1 MNRNILLSLMALILF
16 SCGSGG
22 DAVTAT
28 TDGGGGETGGNTG
41 GNTQVVPTK
50 ILTELFTSTTCGPC
64 TAQNNTLDRYLDPT
78 SSTYVSDIADKWI
91 ILRYHVWWPAAGD
104 PYYDWNQNPVVI
116 RENYYNVGYVPHA
129 FTQGLT
135 DSGSGASTWRTHAR
149 MVDTVTPNSPFD
161 IDMNVSLDG
170 YKLSGTVKVTA
181 AGDVR
186 NLGFKYYIAVSHD
199 DSEYS
204 APNGQTIFH
213 QVFIDFLNSDTSPE
227 GIVTF
232 GQALN
237 LDAGESLTTN
247 IDWTLDSNWPND
259 SGVSW
264 DPSDLNILAFVQFDG
279 GGVNNKKIYQVEE
292 IDFGS

>member
-1 MNRNILLSLMALILF
+1 MNKNILLSLIVLILF
-16 SCGSGG
+16 ACGTGG

-104 PYYDWNQNPVVI
+104 PYYDWNQNPVIV
-116 RENYYNVGYVPHA
+116 REGYYDVGYVPHA

-149 MVDTVTPNSPFD
+149 MVDT
-161 IDMNVSLDG
+161 
-170 YKLSGTVKVTA
+170 
-181 AGDVR
+181 
-186 NLGFKYYIAVSHD
+186 
-199 DSEYS
+199 
-204 APNGQTIFH
+204 
-213 QVFIDFLNSDTSPE
+213 
-227 GIVTF
+227 
-232 GQALN
+232 
-237 LDAGESLTTN
+237 
-247 IDWTLDSNWPND
+247 
-259 SGVSW
+259 
-264 DPSDLNILAFVQFDG
+264 
-279 GGVNNKKIYQVEE
+279 E
-292 IDFGS
+292 IGRAHV

>member
-1 MNRNILLSLMALILF
+1 MRKNILLSLSVLVLF
-16 SCGSGG
+16 ACGTGG
-22 DAVTAT
+22 EAVTAT
-28 TDGGGGETGGNTG
+28 TDGPGDTGGNTG
-41 GNTQVVPTK
+41 GIELTSTK

-64 TAQNNTLDRYLDPT
+64 TAQNNNLDEYLNPA
-78 SSTYVSDIADKWI
+78 SSKYVSDIADKWI

-104 PYYDWNQNPVVI
+104 PYYDWNQSPVVA
-116 RENYYNVGYVPHA
+116 RENYYGVGYVPHA
-129 FTQGLT
+129 YTQGIT
-135 DSGSGASTWRTHAR
+135 DSGSGSTLWRTQAR
-149 MVDTVTPNSPFD
+149 QVDTVTLNSPFNIEMD
-161 IDMNVSLDG
+161 VTLDG
-170 YKLSGTVKVTA
+170 YQLTGTVKATA
-181 AGDVR
+181 SGDVR

-204 APNGQTIFH
+204 APNGQTVFH

-237 LDAGESLTTN
+237 LNAGESLTTN
-247 IDWTLDSNWPND
+247 IDWTLDTNWPND

-292 IDFGS
+292 IDFGL

>member
-1 MNRNILLSLMALILF
+1 MNKNILLGLIALF
-16 SCGSGG
+16 FFACGSGG
-22 DAVTAT
+22 DAVVAT

-41 GNTQVVPTK
+41 GNAQVVPTK

-64 TAQNNTLDRYLDPT
+64 TAQNNTLNRYLDPT
-78 SSTYVSDIADKWI
+78 SSTYASDIADKWI
-91 ILRYHVWWPAAGD
+91 VLRYHVWWPAAGD

-129 FTQGLT
+129 YTQGLT
-135 DSGSGASTWRTHAR
+135 DSGSGASTWRVHAR
-149 MVDTVTPNSPFD
+149 QVDVVTPTSPFD
-161 IDMNVSLDG
+161 IQMNVTLDG
-170 YKLSGTVKVTA
+170 YKLSGTITVTA

-186 NLGFKYYIAVSHD
+186 NLGFNYYVAVTHD

-204 APNGQTIFH
+204 APNGQTVFH
-213 QVFIDFLNSDTSPE
+213 QTFIDFLNSETNASGLSSP
-227 GIVTF
+227 
-232 GQALN
+232 GQSLN
-237 LDAGESLTTN
+237 LDTGESLTTN

-264 DPSDLNILAFVQFDG
+264 SPSDLNILAFVQFDG
-279 GGVNNKKIYQVEE
+279 GGPNNKKIYQVEE